1 MREREADEL
10 QTLRELAKA
19 FDDLCGDLPRL
30 DKYRRDKSGRIGY
43 TPHTLALYRNARR
56 TLNDWKRLTK
66 RENENGR

>member
-1 MREREADEL
+1 MREREVDEL

-56 TLNDWKRLTK
+56 TLTEWKRLSK
-66 RENENGR
+66 KENTDG

>member
-43 TPHTLALYRNARR
+43 TPHTLALYRNARH
-56 TLNDWKRLTK
+56 TLNNWKRLTK